1 LFVNEQLFLYL
12 HQGGIQKACI
22 NGTGIESVIRDSSKS
37 LVEDLTID
45 WVNEKIVWTNPKIK
59 SIEVANLEDGEDRKI
74 IEVNSNGSDVI
85 LDMPRAMA
93 VDPRAG

>member
-1 LFVNEQLFLYL
+1 M
-12 HQGGIQKACI
+12 
-22 NGTGIESVIRDSSKS
+22 
-37 LVEDLTID
+37 
-45 WVNEKIVWTNPKIK
+45 NEKIVWTNPKIK

-74 IEVNSNGSDVI
+74 LEVNSNGSDVI

>member
-1 LFVNEQLFLYL
+1 M
-12 HQGGIQKACI
+12 
-22 NGTGIESVIRDSSKS
+22 IRDSSKS

-45 WVNEKIVWTNPKIK
+45 WMNEKIVWTNPKIK

-74 IEVNSNGSDVI
+74 LEVNSNGSVVI